1 MIAQRNAS
9 ATPAKE
15 SASNPLKSAKKCT
28 TFRCQ
33 CGAKI
38 SHNARMIKSKSKS
51 TEADITTVPG
61 IASEAARRTF
71 FSRGSAISL
80 ERNHW
85 RVATF
90 ALIGAL
96 CLTSVAIFK
105 MLPLVRVQAVLIHQ
119 SQSGELSAQ
128 PVDDKA
134 FSPDQAAIAYAL
146 NSWASN
152 LITINSTIQS
162 ELIDK
167 ALSVTTGQGTDQVK
181 AFYQANN
188 PAAILKDKPLFLR
201 NYHYLSINFI
211 NSNAALLR
219 FQTTDRAAPGAD
231 PQSSIFDMTVSF
243 AIYPP
248 KTINQAIHNPSGVY
262 VTSFNLNK
270 EASK

>member
-1 MIAQRNAS
+1 MLNRKPK
-9 ATPAKE
+9 PADAE
-15 SASNPLKSAKKCT
+15 
-28 TFRCQ
+28 
-33 CGAKI
+33 
-38 SHNARMIKSKSKS
+38 
-51 TEADITTVPG
+51 ITTIPG
-61 IASEAARRTF
+61 VASEASRRTF

-96 CLTSVAIFK
+96 CLSSIAIFK
-105 MLPLVRVQAVLIHQ
+105 MQPLVRVQAVLIHQ
-119 SQSGELSAQ
+119 SPSGRLSAQ

-152 LITINSTIQS
+152 LITVNSTIQS

-167 ALSVTTGQGTDQVK
+167 ALSMATAQGVDQVK

-201 NYHYLSINFI
+201 TYHYLSINFI
-211 NSNAALLR
+211 NTNAALLR

-231 PQSSIFDMTVSF
+231 PQNSIFDMTVSF
-243 AIYPP
+243 AISPP
-248 KTINQAIHNPSGVY
+248 KTINQAIINPSGVY

-270 EASK
+270 EAST